1 MLMKKPCRF
10 AWLLPAAFALP
21 IVAIMAVLVAR
32 YGSDL
37 LDLMMVALKMVV
49 IA

>member
-1 MLMKKPCRF
+1 MKKPCRF
-10 AWLLPAAFALP
+10 VWLLPAAFALP
-21 IVAIMAVLVAR
+21 IAAIMAALVAR
-32 YGSDL
+32 YGADL

>member
-1 MLMKKPCRF
+1 MKRPCRF

-21 IVAIMAVLVAR
+21 IAAIMAAVVAR

-37 LDLMMVALKMVV
+37 LDLLMVALKMVV